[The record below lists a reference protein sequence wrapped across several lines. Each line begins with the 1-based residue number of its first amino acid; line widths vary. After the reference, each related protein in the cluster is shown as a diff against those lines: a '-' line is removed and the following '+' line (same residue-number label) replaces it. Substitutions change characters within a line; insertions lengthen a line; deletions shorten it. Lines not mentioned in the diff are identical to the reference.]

1 MDDVQILKID
11 DLHIDFETERGT
23 LRVLRGVSLTVRER
37 EILAVVGESGC
48 GKSVT
53 VHAVMRL
60 NPEPTAQVTGGSIDL
75 CGHDV
80 VRADEA
86 EMQSVRGALAGMV
99 FQEHMTGLNPTMQ
112 VGRQL
117 TEALRRRGLLPYARA
132 KDEAVRMLQ
141 AVHIPDA
148 ARRARQYP
156 HEFSGG
162 MRQRAMIAM
171 ALALNPRLLIADEPT
186 TALDLTIQAQILRLL
201 GDIREQRGTAVLL
214 ITHDL
219 GVVANLADRVAVMY
233 AGRIVEEGMV
243 EEIFRHPAHP
253 YTEGLLNSIP
263 LYFRRDKP
271 ILRTISGAPPT
282 FFSPPTGCAFAER
295 CPHREPICDEG
306 EPPYIALGA
315 GHLAACRRLGAGGAN
330 E

>member
-1 MDDVQILKID
+1 MDNVEILKID
-11 DLHIDFETERGT
+11 NLQIDFETERGT
-23 LRVLRGVSLTVRER
+23 LRVLRGISLTVHQG

-53 VHAVMRL
+53 AHAVMGL
-60 NPEPTAQVTGGSIDL
+60 NPEPAAQVTAGSIDL
-75 CGHDV
+75 CGHAIV
-80 VRADEA
+80 GADET
-86 EMQSVRGALAGMV
+86 EMQLVRGALAGMV

-117 TEALRRRGLLPYARA
+117 TEALRRRGLLPHAQA
-132 KDEAVRMLQ
+132 KAAAVRMLQ
-141 AVHIPDA
+141 AVQIPDA

-171 ALALNPRLLIADEPT
+171 ALALHPRLLIADEPT

-201 GDIREQRGTAVLL
+201 GDIREQHGTAVLL

-243 EEIFRHPAHP
+243 EEIFEHPAHP
-253 YTEGLLNSIP
+253 YTVGLLSSIP
-263 LYFRRDKP
+263 LYFQRDKP
-271 ILRTISGAPPT
+271 VLRTIPGAPPQ
-282 FFSPPTGCAFAER
+282 FFAPPIGCAFAER
-295 CPHREPICDEG
+295 CPHREQACDEG
-306 EPPYIALGA
+306 EPPFIALEA
-315 GHLAACRRLGAGGAN
+315 GHFAACWRLGQGAR